1 MIQELILLMNY
12 RALKNVILSIA
23 LGLVLISGCY
33 EIPDQIVFPE
43 WNTDLNLP
51 IINRVFTIDELIKEQ
66 GYIAT
71 DELTVEDSIYILG
84 TEIYDLNADIADFIQ
99 LVGFEPLTN
108 IPVSTDSQNVTLYFQ
123 FPDGAQLDSAGF
135 LSGLIEFNVN
145 NPTNSEVILQ
155 LSIPGISD
163 PNGNQLVIQII
174 SPPQIVSSVTTD
186 LQDHHYKV
194 PSNQPPQYY
203 NSLMVN
209 TSVTN
214 GHDIGEFILLNFS
227 TSNFLFSYVSGIMPA
242 TSLGTRVNT
251 FAFATTLSDYR
262 DKVVIR
268 EAEMFLDAEFI
279 TEFNDPY
286 PVDVRNLNIIGKRS
300 DGLQLPLRDSTGS
313 ENMFV
318 YVEDGIFQKTF
329 NEENSSI
336 TEFISF
342 LPDSIMLV
350 AEYILNPN
358 NERGT
363 AAIDDSI
370 AFETIYSMKSFIAL
384 KKSTVVDSGEI
395 ILDQDEKDAILDGS
409 AAAIVVELENAVP
422 LAGWLRIDLLDE
434 NHTPLFTISENS
446 NGTDTLFFEGAN
458 VDVNGEVRSSYIN
471 QPLTV
476 ELNSSQ
482 LEMLT
487 RTKFVIYSVSLRTS
501 DAFLNPPRV
510 VALRPD
516 AWIKVRSFGSV
527 NYRINPEGN

>member
-1 MIQELILLMNY
+1 MNNKLLKKIISSVS
-12 RALKNVILSIA
+12 LGWVI
-23 LGLVLISGCY
+23 ISGCY
-33 EIPDQIVFPE
+33 EIPNQIIFPE

-51 IINRVFTIDELIKEQ
+51 IINRTFTIDELIREQ

-71 DELTVEDSIYILG
+71 DELTVEDSIYVLA
-84 TEIYDLNADIADFIQ
+84 TDVYDLNADIADFIQ

-108 IPVSTDSQNVTLYFQ
+108 IPVSTDSQNVTIYLE
-123 FPDGAQLDSAGF
+123 FPDGAELDSAGF
-135 LSGLIEFNVN
+135 LSGEIEFSVN
-145 NPTNSEVILQ
+145 NPTSTEVTLQ
-155 LSIPGISD
+155 LTIPGISD
-163 PNGNQLVIQII
+163 PAGNQIVIQII
-174 SPPQIVSSVTTD
+174 APPQNVRSVTTD
-186 LQDHHYKV
+186 LGDHQYKV
-194 PSNQPPQYY
+194 PSNQPPEYY

-214 GHDIGEFILLNFS
+214 GNGEFVFLNFS

-262 DKVVIR
+262 DKITIR

-313 ENMFV
+313 ENMFI

-329 NEENSSI
+329 NEQNSSI

-358 NERGT
+358 NEKGT

-370 AFETIYSMKSFIAL
+370 SFETIYTMKSFIAL

-395 ILDQDEKDAILDGS
+395 SLDQDQKDAILDGNS
-409 AAAIVVELENAVP
+409 AAIVIELENATPV
-422 LAGWLRIDLLDE
+422 AGWLRIDMVDE
-434 NHTPLFTISENS
+434 NNLPLFTISENS
-446 NGTDTLFFEGAN
+446 NESDTLFFESAPVN
-458 VDVNGEVRSSYIN
+458 ANGEVISSYVN
-471 QPLTV
+471 PSVTV

-482 LEMLT
+482 VEMLT
-487 RTKFVIYSVSLRTS
+487 RTKFAIYSVSLRTS
-501 DAFLNPPRV
+501 DAFLNPSRV

-516 AWIKVRSFGSV
+516 AWVKVRSFGTV
-527 NYRINPEGN
+527 NYRVKPEDY

>member
-1 MIQELILLMNY
+1 MNRTVLKKIISYISLGLLIL
-12 RALKNVILSIA
+12 
-23 LGLVLISGCY
+23 SGCY
-33 EIPDQIVFPE
+33 EIPDQIVLPV
-43 WNTDLNLP
+43 WNVDLNLP
-51 IINRVFTIDELIKEQ
+51 IVNRSFTIDELIKEQ

-71 DELTVEDSIYILG
+71 DELSVEDSIYVLG

-108 IPVSTDSQNVTLYFQ
+108 IPVSTNSQNVTLYLQ
-123 FPDGAQLDSAGF
+123 FPEGAELDSAGF
-135 LSGLIEFNVN
+135 LSGLIEFSIN
-145 NPTNSEVILQ
+145 NPTNNEVTLQ

-163 PNGNQLVIQII
+163 PQGSQLVIQVV
-174 SPPQIVSSVTTD
+174 SAPRLVSSVTTD

-194 PSNQPPQYY
+194 PTYQPPEFH
-203 NSLMVN
+203 NSLLVN
-209 TSVTN
+209 ASVVN
-214 GHDIGEFILLNFS
+214 GNGNGNGEVVFLNFS
-227 TSNFLFSYVSGIMPA
+227 TSNFLFSYVSGIMPS

-262 DKVVIR
+262 DKVIVR

-318 YVEDGIFQKTF
+318 HVENGIFQKTF
-329 NEENSSI
+329 NEQNSSI
-336 TEFISF
+336 TEFLSF

-370 AFETIYSMKSFIAL
+370 AFGTNYTMKSFIAL
-384 KKSTVVDSGEI
+384 KRSTVVDSGEI
-395 ILDQDEKDAILDGS
+395 TLDQDQKDAILDGNS
-409 AAAIVVELENAVP
+409 AAVTIELENAIP
-422 LAGWLRIDLLDE
+422 ISGWLRIDLVDE
-434 NHTPLFTISENS
+434 NHSKLFTISENS
-446 NGTDTLFFEGAN
+446 NGTDTLFFKGAN
-458 VDVNGEVRSSYIN
+458 VDVNGEVISSYVN

-476 ELNSSQ
+476 QLDPSQ
-482 LEMLT
+482 VEMLT
-487 RTKFVIYSVSLRTS
+487 RTKFAIYSVTLRTR
-501 DAFLNPPRV
+501 DAFLNPSRV

-516 AWIKVRSFGSV
+516 SWVKVRSFGTV
-527 NYRINPEGN
+527 NYSVDPEGN

>member
-1 MIQELILLMNY
+1 MNHKALIKIISFISLGAALL
-12 RALKNVILSIA
+12 A
-23 LGLVLISGCY
+23 GCY

-43 WNTDLNLP
+43 WNIDLNLP
-51 IINRVFTIDELIKEQ
+51 IANRTFTIDELIKEQ

-71 DELTVEDSIYILG
+71 DELTVEDSIYVMG
-84 TEIYDLNADIADFIQ
+84 TDIYDLNADIADFIQ

-108 IPVSTDSQNVTLYFQ
+108 IPVSTDSQNVTLYLQ
-123 FPDGAQLDSAGF
+123 FPEGAELDSAGF

-145 NPTNSEVILQ
+145 NPTNTEVTLQ
-155 LSIPGISD
+155 LTIPGISD
-163 PNGNQLVIQII
+163 PQGNQLVIQII
-174 SPPQIVSSVTTD
+174 SPPQIVSRVITD

-194 PSNQPPQYY
+194 PSYQPPQFY

-209 TSVTN
+209 TSIMN
-214 GHDIGEFILLNFS
+214 GYSSGEIVFLNFS
-227 TSNFLFSYVSGIMPA
+227 TSDFLFSYVSGIMPA
-242 TSLGTRVNT
+242 TSLGTRINT

-262 DKVVIR
+262 DKIIVR
-268 EAEMFLDAEFI
+268 EAEMLLDAEFI

-300 DGLQLPLRDSTGS
+300 DGLQLPLRDSTGN
-313 ENMFV
+313 EDMFV
-318 YVEDGIFQKTF
+318 YVKDGIFQKTF
-329 NEENSSI
+329 NEQNSSI
-336 TEFISF
+336 KEFISF

-370 AFETIYSMKSFIAL
+370 AFETIYTMKSFIAL

-395 ILDQDEKDAILDGS
+395 SFDQDQKDAILDGNS
-409 AAAIVVELENAVP
+409 AAVVIELENAIP
-422 LAGWLRIDLLDE
+422 LAGWLRIDLVDE
-434 NHTPLFTISENS
+434 NHSPLFTISENS

-458 VDVNGEVRSSYIN
+458 VDVYGEVISSYVN
-471 QPLTV
+471 PPLTI

-482 LEMLT
+482 VEMLT
-487 RTKFVIYSVSLRTS
+487 RTRFAIYSVSLRTS
-501 DAFLNPPRV
+501 DAFLDPSRV

-516 AWIKVRSFGSV
+516 AWVKIQSFGTV
-527 NYRINPEGN
+527 NYKVDPEGN

>member
-1 MIQELILLMNY
+1 MNN
-12 RALKNVILSIA
+12 RMLKKIVSFIA
-23 LGLVLISGCY
+23 LGWLIVTGCY
-33 EIPDQIVFPE
+33 EIPNQIVFPE

-51 IINRVFTIDELIKEQ
+51 IITRIFTIDELIREQ

-71 DELTVEDSIYILG
+71 GDLTVEDSIYVLG
-84 TEIYDLNADIADFIQ
+84 TEVYDLNADIADFIQ

-108 IPVSTDSQNVTLYFQ
+108 IPVSADSQNVTLYLQ
-123 FPDGAQLDSAGF
+123 FPDGAVLDSAEF
-135 LSGLIEFNVN
+135 LSGVIEFSVY
-145 NPTNSEVILQ
+145 NPTNTEVNLQ
-155 LSIPGISD
+155 LLIPGISD
-163 PNGNQLVIQII
+163 QSGNQLNIQII
-174 SPPQIVSSVTTD
+174 TPPQNTNTVITD
-186 LQDHHYKV
+186 LKEHRYKI
-194 PSNQPPQYY
+194 PFNQPPEYS
-203 NSLMVN
+203 NSLMIH

-214 GHDIGEFILLNFS
+214 GNGNGEFVLLNFS
-227 TSNFLFSYVSGIMPA
+227 TSNFMFRYVSGIMPA

-251 FAFATTLSDYR
+251 FSFATTLSDYR
-262 DKVVIR
+262 DKLIVR
-268 EAEMFLDAEFI
+268 EAELFLDAEFI

-286 PVDVRNLNIIGKRS
+286 PIDIRNLNIVGIRS
-300 DGLQLPLRDSTGS
+300 DGLQLALRDSTGS
-313 ENMFV
+313 ENMFI
-318 YVEDGIFQKTF
+318 YVENGTFQQAF

-370 AFETIYSMKSFIAL
+370 SFETIFTMKSFIAL

-395 ILDQDEKDAILDGS
+395 TLDQEQKDAILNGNS
-409 AAAIVVELENAVP
+409 AAIVIELENAIP
-422 LAGWLRIDLLDE
+422 LAGWLRIDMVDE
-434 NHTPLFTISENS
+434 NHNPLFTISENS

-458 VDVNGEVRSSYIN
+458 VDANGEVIN
-471 QPLTV
+471 AFINLPLTV

-482 LEMLT
+482 VEMLT
-487 RTKFVIYSVSLRTS
+487 RTKFAIYSVSLRTS

-516 AWIKVRSFGSV
+516 AWIKVRSFGTV
-527 NYRINPEGN
+527 NYRVKP